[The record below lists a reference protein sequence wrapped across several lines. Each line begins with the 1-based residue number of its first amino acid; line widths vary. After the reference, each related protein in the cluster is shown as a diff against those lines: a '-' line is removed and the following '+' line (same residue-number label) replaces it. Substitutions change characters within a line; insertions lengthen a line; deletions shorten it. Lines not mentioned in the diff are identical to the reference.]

1 MFIRAVVALVLA
13 SLSCVGRTAEPSTT
27 QYKHLGVATC
37 GSGICHGKDKP
48 QPERDVVLLNES
60 RTWQY
65 CDDHSKAFKALSSTQ
80 SQAIAAK
87 LGIPSAAAAN
97 LCLDCHADNIPKT
110 MQGPKFQLSDGIG
123 CEACHGGAEK
133 WIETHKQKTV
143 SHGDNVAAGMY
154 PSEQPL
160 RRAELCLSCHMGT
173 RDKFA
178 THMIMG
184 AGHPRLV
191 FELQAYAFN
200 QPAHVQVESA
210 SGNGECVR
218 RKDRVAD
225 LRYHVEDMNLWV
237 AGQIENARRYLELLQ
252 SRMPVSGSFLPD
264 LALYDCFSCHHPID
278 KDKQRWSRARAGAG
292 IQPGTLRLQKHHLV
306 MLQAITEALA
316 PDSLNELVSAT
327 DGLVRAGQIDVA
339 STQAAAQKL
348 HAWIDAHQE
357 WASRKYSKEE
367 IAKVRR
373 TVIRYAAEDK
383 ASDYMAAEQ
392 VVIGIDSL
400 SDAYGDHAGRKS
412 ALDALYNVVN
422 KPSAFD
428 PGQFKAAA
436 GKVLSQF

>member
-1 MFIRAVVALVLA
+1 MFIRTVVAVVLL
-13 SLSCVGRTAEPSTT
+13 SLNGVAAAAEPATT
-27 QYKHLGVATC
+27 QYKHLGAASC
-37 GSGICHGKDKP
+37 GSGVCHGKDKA
-48 QPERDVVLLNES
+48 QTERDVVLLNES

-65 CDDHSKAFKALSSTQ
+65 CDDHSKAFKALSNPR

-87 LGIPSAAAAN
+87 LGIPSAAASN
-97 LCLDCHADNIPKT
+97 LCLDCHADNIPKA
-110 MQGPKFQLSDGIG
+110 MQGPKFQLSDGID

-133 WIETHKQKTV
+133 WIESHARKSV

-225 LRYHVEDMNLWV
+225 LRYHIEDMNLWV

-278 KDKQRWSRARAGAG
+278 KDKQRWSRERAGPG
-292 IQPGTLRLQKHHLV
+292 IQPGTLRLQMHHLH
-306 MLQAITEALA
+306 MLQIITEALA
-316 PDSLNELVSAT
+316 SDSLNELVNAT
-327 DGLVRAGQIDVA
+327 NALVRAGQIDVV

-348 HAWIDAHQE
+348 HAWIDAHE
-357 WASRKYSKEE
+357 DWARRKYSKEE

-373 TVIRYAAEDK
+373 TVIRYASQDK
-383 ASDYMAAEQ
+383 ASDFMAAEQ
-392 VVIGIDSL
+392 VEIGMESL
-400 SDAYGDHAGRKS
+400 TDAYGDRAAHQA
-412 ALDALYNVVN
+412 ALDVLYKLVN

-428 PGQFKAAA
+428 PEQFKVAA